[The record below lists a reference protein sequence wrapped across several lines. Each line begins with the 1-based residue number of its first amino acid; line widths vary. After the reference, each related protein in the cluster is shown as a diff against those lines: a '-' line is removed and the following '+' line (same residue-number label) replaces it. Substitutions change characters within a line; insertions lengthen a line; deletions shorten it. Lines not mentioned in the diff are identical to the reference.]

1 MVDLSKFAS
10 NKKILS
16 NIISLSYKQFWNQTL
31 TFVYI
36 YIYIY
41 MWGSKN
47 LDLCIGLKSHIL
59 LTIRPRKRNHGGA
72 P

>member
-36 YIYIY
+36 Y

-59 LTIRPRKRNHGGA
+59 LTIRPRRRNHGGA

>member
-41 MWGSKN
+41 I
-47 LDLCIGLKSHIL
+47 C
-59 LTIRPRKRNHGGA
+59 GGA
-72 P
+72 KTWAFASGLSPTFY

>member
-36 YIYIY
+36 YIYICVGEQKLGPLH
-41 MWGSKN
+41 W
-47 LDLCIGLKSHIL
+47 
-59 LTIRPRKRNHGGA
+59 A
-72 P
+72 